1 MRAALRR
8 ALLEVGTM
16 SKRLPRP
23 ANPVRARCEL
33 DDAELREVENAA
45 NLCRLSVASF
55 IRVAL
60 IESAAHP
67 ERVAEW
73 GQIAAKLA
81 AELPEGRNAPGRPK
95 QDKKRRKRPT

>member
-1 MRAALRR
+1 MVTLTRR
-8 ALLEVGTM
+8 ATAVQERDGATGM

-33 DDAELREVENAA
+33 DDAELRLVERMAVEV
-45 NLCRLSVASF
+45 RLSVASF

-73 GQIAAKLA
+73 SSIATRLA
-81 AELPEGRNAPGRPK
+81 EEAGDDRPKPGRPK
-95 QDKKRRKRPT
+95 KGKK